1 MNMTLQEKILRQKK
15 IDYLNQEIS
24 NYKQAIKVGTNPSFT
39 AYNVAKSS
47 KLRLE
52 LESI

>member
-24 NYKQAIKVGTNPSFT
+24 NYKQAIKAGTNATFT
-39 AYNVAKSS
+39 AYNVAQET

-52 LESI
+52 LESV